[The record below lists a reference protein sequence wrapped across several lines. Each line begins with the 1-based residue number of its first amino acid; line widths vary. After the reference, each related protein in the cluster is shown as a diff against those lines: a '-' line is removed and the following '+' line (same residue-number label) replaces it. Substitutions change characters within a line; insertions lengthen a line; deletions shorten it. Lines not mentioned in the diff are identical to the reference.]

1 MLIAFIAAYLLG
13 SIALGLFAARRVHS
27 TADYAVAGRSLPL
40 YMVVATT
47 FATWFGSELVLGVSA
62 QFVQEGLGGVVEDPF
77 GAGMCLVLVGLF
89 FAYKLY
95 KKNLIT
101 IGDYY
106 RLRFGRTVEILCS
119 IIIIFSYLGWVAA
132 QVAALGLVFNLL
144 TQGAMSITAGMV
156 LGTLIV
162 LIYTL
167 YGGMWFITKAGRIFC
182 GSSAISACTP
192 SGMISTAAVT
202 INMGTK
208 ANTMY
213 SEPPM
218 TGPSCATVAS
228 LDDMTRWNTS
238 CCGMEPSIMVMPA
251 AIKNSQVLPSAF
263 SGSKRSLP
271 CVVA

>member
-1 MLIAFIAAYLLG
+1 
-13 SIALGLFAARRVHS
+13 
-27 TADYAVAGRSLPL
+27 
-40 YMVVATT
+40 
-47 FATWFGSELVLGVSA
+47 
-62 QFVQEGLGGVVEDPF
+62 
-77 GAGMCLVLVGLF
+77 MCLVLVGLF

-167 YGGMWFITKAGRIFC
+167 YGGMW
-182 GSSAISACTP
+182 SV
-192 SGMISTAAVT
+192 AVT
-202 INMGTK
+202 DLVQMVVICIGLLAMAWFAADLAG
-208 ANTMY
+208 AR
-213 SEPPM
+213 PM
-218 TGPSCATVAS
+218 SSITPRRRASCACCRKTPTARPGCSLLLLAS
-228 LDDMTRWNTS
+228 
-238 CCGMEPSIMVMPA
+238 P
-251 AIKNSQVLPSAF
+251 
-263 SGSKRSLP
+263 
-271 CVVA
+271 